1 MEVCVSAKARQISV
15 RVLPPT
21 DLWLERRAGR
31 SNKAEFIRK
40 LLEKEMAR
48 EREEELLQVFNKA
61 AADLT
66 EEDRAE
72 REALLGAFSGE
83 EIKPGGKGKR

>member
-1 MEVCVSAKARQISV
+1 MEVRISAKAREVSV
-15 RVLPPT
+15 RLLPAT

-31 SNKAEFIRK
+31 SNKAAFIRT

-48 EREEELLQVFNKA
+48 EQEEELLEVFNKA

-72 REALLGAFSGE
+72 REALLGAVSGE
-83 EIKPGGKGKR
+83 EIKPRGKRKR

>member
-1 MEVCVSAKARQISV
+1 MSAKARQISV
-15 RVLPPT
+15 RVLPAT

-40 LLEKEMAR
+40 LLEKEMSR
-48 EREEELLQVFNKA
+48 EREEELLEVFNKA

-83 EIKPGGKGKR
+83 EAKPRGKRKK

>member
-1 MEVCVSAKARQISV
+1 MSVKARQISV
-15 RVLPPT
+15 RLLPT
-21 DLWLERRAGR
+21 MDLWLERRAGR

-40 LLEKEMAR
+40 LLEKEMVR
-48 EREEELLQVFNKA
+48 EREEALLQVFNKA

-72 REALLGAFSGE
+72 REALIGAFGAE
-83 EIKPGGKGKR
+83 DIKPRKKGKR